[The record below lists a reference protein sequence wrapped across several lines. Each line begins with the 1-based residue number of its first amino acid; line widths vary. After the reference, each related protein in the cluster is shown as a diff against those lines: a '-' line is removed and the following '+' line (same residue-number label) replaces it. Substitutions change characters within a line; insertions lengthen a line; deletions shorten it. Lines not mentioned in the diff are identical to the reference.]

1 MVDTP
6 STPNPPDTTATMQID
21 PVQAKLLEPTWVNR
35 WREIVAFAFVII
47 TIYDFVL
54 APIITQVLVAVFKAN
69 LTAWTPN
76 TLQSGGMFYV
86 AFATILG
93 ISSYGKFTEAREL
106 IRNMPD
112 HSDRENR

>member
-6 STPNPPDTTATMQID
+6 ITPNPPNMAATVQID
-21 PVQAKLLEPTWVNR
+21 PLQTKLLEPTWVNR

-54 APIITQVLVAVFKAN
+54 APISVQIFDALFKAN
-69 LTAWTPN
+69 IPVWVPN

-93 ISSYGKFTEAREL
+93 ISSYGKFSEAKEL

-112 HSDRENR
+112 HSDR